1 MTDPSFLERRWR
13 PRKPLTTDQMLGIA
27 NYLTYAR
34 IALVPVVV
42 LLLMGVQPYRIDRHS
57 LNVFLSWAAMIF
69 FVIAQISDVIDGI
82 YARKYGVTGSFGK
95 FLDPLADKLLST
107 AALIM
112 LVDLGRVAAWVA
124 ILLIARE
131 ITITGL
137 RAMAASEGLEMAAS
151 DWGKKKTIILSI
163 ALGCLLV
170 HYPFW
175 GIDPQRLGTVILWV
189 TLAVSMGSGVH
200 YVWTFFRAVMEG
212 SKKTQT

>member
-1 MTDPSFLERRWR
+1 MTP
-13 PRKPLTTDQMLGIA
+13 DQLLGIA

-34 IALVPVVV
+34 IAMVPVVV
-42 LLLMGVQPYRIDRHS
+42 LFLMGIQPFRIDRHS
-57 LNVFLSWAAMIF
+57 LNVFLSWSAMTF

-112 LVDLGRVAAWVA
+112 LVSLERVAPWIA

-137 RAMAASEGLEMAAS
+137 RGIAASEGLEMAAS
-151 DWGKKKTIILSI
+151 DWGKKKTIVLSV
-163 ALGCLLV
+163 ALGALMA

-175 GIDPQRLGTVILWV
+175 GIDPQALGTILLWV
-189 TLAVSMGSGVH
+189 TLVVSMGSGAH

-212 SKKTQT
+212 QSKNQT